1 MVDTSTD
8 GAVSIVGFNIVFEQE
23 KNRAEY
29 PVFSIFGVDFLN
41 KNDKIIAVAIFIFKS
56 IICEIVND

>member
-8 GAVSIVGFNIVFEQE
+8 GAVWIVGFNIGFKQE

-29 PVFSIFGVDFLN
+29 PVFSIFGIEFLN